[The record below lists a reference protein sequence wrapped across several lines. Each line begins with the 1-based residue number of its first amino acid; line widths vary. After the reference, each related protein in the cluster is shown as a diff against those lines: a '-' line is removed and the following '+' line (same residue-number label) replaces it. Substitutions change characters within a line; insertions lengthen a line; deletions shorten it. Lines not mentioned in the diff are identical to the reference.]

1 MKFHTGPSL
10 TTPWLSLAT
19 TFRIIT
25 MTLLKYREW
34 EEFKFQ
40 VQNEESFFFEAYED
54 TIRAI
59 CRNLIR
65 SFPESELKLLWL
77 HSNAYFNCEK
87 KGSLFWMK

>member
-1 MKFHTGPSL
+1 
-10 TTPWLSLAT
+10 
-19 TFRIIT
+19 